1 MCGVDH
7 GASFS
12 LLAFFVNVLRHC
24 INSRVNPS
32 GGQPNSERLVQAVA
46 VATVR
51 RLKRCARNHAGIEIH
66 RVPGLV
72 RQVSSLDNEILL
84 KPPVTVKRCR
94 SCLV

>member
-1 MCGVDH
+1 MACENRSSV
-7 GASFS
+7 
-12 LLAFFVNVLRHC
+12 
-24 INSRVNPS
+24 SRVNPS
-32 GGQPNSERLVQAVA
+32 GGQPDSERLVQAVA

-94 SCLV
+94 SCLAVKGQVRWPSFESRR